1 MNKIKNTILLILYT
15 AIIGSITGLIIW
27 GFLKLNSLGIELLW
41 NYLPNN
47 LNIPCYT
54 IIICLI
60 GGTIIGIWKKKN
72 GNYPEELNEVISE
85 VKKTG
90 RYKYNNL
97 FSTIFSSL
105 TPLLIGA
112 SVGPEAGLTGI
123 IAGLCTWVGD
133 KLKNMFKEIK
143 ELTTIGITATLGTIF
158 RSPLFGFIEP
168 LESEEET
175 KLPKSSKI
183 ILYFTAILSAFGIF
197 IILKNN
203 FGGLSGFDSIG
214 STTLNNINWLY
225 IIILCIIGIIL
236 GYIYFYSKIIVTKLL
251 IPLKNNILIKCII
264 GGILLG
270 LIGTVLP
277 LTMFSG
283 EEQISIILENGKTI
297 GILILLLTGLVKI
310 ILTNICIETGLK
322 GGHFFPMIFSG
333 ISVGYA
339 FSIILNYDPI
349 ICMAITTT
357 AFLSHILKKPIATI
371 LLLMI
376 LFPPNLIPI
385 MLVPAVLA
393 NIFKTP
399 KNKELTI

>member
-1 MNKIKNTILLILYT
+1 MNKIKNTILFILYT

-41 NYLPNN
+41 NYLPNQI
-47 LNIPCYT
+47 NIPGYT
-54 IIICLI
+54 IIVCLI
-60 GGTIIGIWKKKN
+60 GGIIIGMWKKKF
-72 GNYPEELNEVISE
+72 GDYPEELTEVISE

-90 RYKYNNL
+90 KYKYNNL
-97 FSTIFSSL
+97 FSTIISSL
-105 TPLLIGA
+105 APLLIGA

-123 IAGLCTWVGD
+123 IAGLCTWVSD
-133 KLKNMFKEIK
+133 KIKYMFKEIK

-168 LESEEET
+168 IESEEET

-203 FGGLSGFDSIG
+203 FGGLSGFDSI
-214 STTLNNINWLY
+214 STTKLDNINWLY
-225 IIILCIIGIIL
+225 ISLLTIIGIIL
-236 GYIYFYSKIIVTKLL
+236 GYIYFYSKIIITKLVK
-251 IPLKNNILIKCII
+251 PLKNKILIKCII
-264 GGILLG
+264 GGLVLG
-270 LIGTVLP
+270 IIGTLLP

-283 EEQISIILENGKTI
+283 EEQISIILENGTTI

-310 ILTNICIETGLK
+310 VLTNICIETGLK

-333 ISVGYA
+333 ISIGYA
-339 FSIILNYDPI
+339 FSIILNYNPI

-357 AFLSHILKKPIATI
+357 SFLSHILKKPIATI

-385 MLVPAVLA
+385 MLVPAIIA
-393 NIFKTP
+393 NAFKTP
-399 KNKELTI
+399 KNKELTK